1 MPDIGDIMDVTIN
14 DLSPEQQAQLKD
26 AIDQFQQKCLMSFG
40 KNRSGVPYL
49 KSDMPRVLLPGK
61 PDSTSAQEKQEAL
74 NAFRETIETVM
85 AKHHTAFLN
94 MFKQMM
100 IGVFG
105 PGMERMLG
113 RVSPHTSSEEVGE
126 TSSAQ
131 PPRDIGRKLS
141 IADPSMRELEGYIP
155 MTVGA

>member
-49 KSDMPRVLLPGK
+49 KSDMPRVLLPGE
-61 PDSTSAQEKQEAL
+61 PDSTFAQEKQEAL

-94 MFKQMM
+94 IFKQMM

-105 PGMERMLG
+105 LGMERMLS
-113 RVSPHTSSEEVGE
+113 RVSPHTSSAEVGE

-131 PPRDIGRKLS
+131 PPRDAGTQPPLQGQPIQ
-141 IADPSMRELEGYIP
+141 PPPQSMGSQP
-155 MTVGA
+155 V

>member
-1 MPDIGDIMDVTIN
+1 
-14 DLSPEQQAQLKD
+14 
-26 AIDQFQQKCLMSFG
+26 
-40 KNRSGVPYL
+40 
-49 KSDMPRVLLPGK
+49 
-61 PDSTSAQEKQEAL
+61 
-74 NAFRETIETVM
+74 
-85 AKHHTAFLN
+85 